1 MYINYRKETFR
12 MTDEILSIT
21 KSIKRLVI
29 TAPDTYFH
37 WAVNFYLKK
46 KTKQQFINSCF
57 FDEFDEW
64 LELKELLE
72 RLYLKSNFR
81 VFKRTMVTLSNSIV
95 IERIREETSLVILS
109 ELTDYISISFL
120 RHLEREKPDNKYYKF
135 SLLYKILEP
144 IFCLPIP
151 SYARTSQAKIVCK
164 KITDNLSPKIVDFLD
179 HPEDFGCFEVKSN
192 WLITEIEKSLW

>member
-1 MYINYRKETFR
+1 
-12 MTDEILSIT
+12 
-21 KSIKRLVI
+21 
-29 TAPDTYFH
+29 
-37 WAVNFYLKK
+37 
-46 KTKQQFINSCF
+46 
-57 FDEFDEW
+57 
-64 LELKELLE
+64 
-72 RLYLKSNFR
+72 
-81 VFKRTMVTLSNSIV
+81 MVTLSNSIV

-192 WLITEIEKSLW
+192 WLITEIEKSLWQILFNLVCLMQIFFDFCISIKKVSLVSLSK